1 MLARAILSIWAP
13 TCAIAIALSAAPALA
28 QSNPWAPEQTTVP
41 IEIEVEPIAEIQF
54 PDGVDGLHL
63 YVPPANSTI
72 PSNGL
77 RFLVRG
83 NALASVSA
91 APDQFML
98 VQHYITGPTN
108 VDLGPKYLG
117 RAQHTNGETIGYSL
131 QVEFPVGSTRT
142 LPLTNG
148 NGTIPLTVDMV
159 AAGGQETGFLH
170 LIASHRWTP
179 TGGMPSVGDYFG
191 NIVVTVSASNL

>member
-1 MLARAILSIWAP
+1 MHLSRELELLIGATAMLALSG
-13 TCAIAIALSAAPALA
+13 AAASA
-28 QSNPWAPEQTTVP
+28 QSNPWSPSQTTVP
-41 IEIEVEPIAEIQF
+41 IEVEVTPIAEIQF
-54 PDGVDGLHL
+54 PDGLGGLHL
-63 YVPPANSTI
+63 FVPPANSTI

-91 APDQFML
+91 APDQFLL
-98 VQHYITGPTN
+98 VQHYITGPGN

-117 RAQHTNGETIGYSL
+117 RAERAGGEPIGYSL
-131 QVEFPVGSTRT
+131 QVEFPVGSTRS

-148 NGTIPLTVDMV
+148 NGTVPLTVDMV
-159 AAGGQETGFLH
+159 AAGGEETGYLH

-191 NIVVTVSASNL
+191 NIVVTVSGQAL